1 MPSNFLHRLTH
12 LRTFIAALTM
22 LSVAVPVLAAEG
34 PAPKAASYSTANA
47 GQFMKTWQVLGP
59 IPVFAGKA
67 DAQDLAAQ
75 KQAFAKD
82 YLSDH
87 GGEVGVQPNPG
98 QKYKIAGKEFSWR
111 LVQSPQDTVDLI
123 RQLEPAEFVVAYAW
137 AEIVAPEA
145 VKVLLG
151 VGSDDGIKIW
161 LNGKL
166 VHQNW
171 AGRAVRKDD
180 DTVPVTLQKGKNQL
194 LLKIQN
200 QQGTWGF
207 VCRQLNAEALAGKF
221 VTAANLGDVEAIKT
235 LLDLGANINAPN
247 KHGLTPLHAAKIRGN
262 QEMVAHLLAKGADAK
277 LPMPPPEKLVDAM
290 FKEIVGTN
298 SPGAAVLVA
307 RNGKILFQHGYG
319 EQDREKH
326 LPITPDTQFR
336 IGSIT
341 KQFTATCILQLQEQ
355 GKLTVNDSLAK
366 FFPDFPRGEEVKLH
380 HLLHH
385 TSGIKSYTDK
395 PGFLESAPKFIK
407 PNDLINSF
415 KNDPFDFSP
424 GKGWHYNNSGYFL
437 LGHIVQKVSGE
448 PFADYLR
455 KHIFEPLGMKHTGIY
470 YRGIKLEH
478 EAIGYSYA
486 NGENPK
492 ALDWDMSRA
501 GGAGALYSTVGDLFL
516 WNEAVFNGK
525 VMTSASCL
533 AAFTPVK
540 LPADEQRMD
549 YGYGW
554 ITSANRGLRVIGHS
568 GGLNGFSSDLARFTN
583 HNLTVVVLAN
593 AMPTP
598 PGLNPAALA
607 QEVGQLYLWA
617 DMEPRKKFVAD
628 SKVDPKGFDD
638 YLGRYDYG
646 GAVCE
651 ITREGNRV
659 FAQLTNQPKWEIFP
673 SAKNE
678 FFWKAVDAQL
688 TFERNEKGEVV
699 RGIHRQGGQTIKVA
713 KLPSLVAAKVDP
725 ARLAA
730 YAGRYDYGNG
740 AVLTVTKEGDRLFA
754 QMTGQG
760 KAEIFPKSETEFFWK
775 IINAQITFVKNEKG
789 EVIKGLHQQGGTK
802 IEAPRLK

>member
-1 MPSNFLHRLTH
+1 MTHRTLHCLTV
-12 LRTFIAALTM
+12 LAAWA
-22 LSVAVPVLAAEG
+22 SFSAAAPVLAAET
-34 PAPKAASYSTANA
+34 PPTKTASYATANA
-47 GQFMKTWQVLGP
+47 GQFMRIWQVLGP
-59 IPVFAGKA
+59 IPVFVGKA
-67 DAQDLAAQ
+67 DAQDLATQ
-75 KQAFAKD
+75 KQAFARD
-82 YLSDH
+82 YLADH
-87 GGEVGVQPNPG
+87 GGEAGVQPKPG
-98 QKYKIAGKEFSWR
+98 LTHKIAGKDFSWR
-111 LVQSPQDTVDLI
+111 LVQSPADTVDLI
-123 RQLEPAEFVVAYAW
+123 RQLEPAEFAVAYAW
-137 AEIVAPEA
+137 AEIVATEPA
-145 VKVLLG
+145 KVLLG

-171 AGRAVRKDD
+171 AGRAIRKDD

-200 QQGTWGF
+200 QQGSWGF
-207 VCRQLNAEALAGKF
+207 VCRQLDAEALAGKF
-221 VTAANLGDVEAIKT
+221 VTAANLGDLEAVKT
-235 LLDLGANINAPN
+235 LLDQGANINATN
-247 KHGLTPLHAAKIRGN
+247 KLGLTPLHATKMRGN
-262 QEMVAHLLAKGADAK
+262 QEMVEFLLAKGADAK
-277 LPMPPPEKLVDAM
+277 RPLPPPETLVDAM
-290 FKEIVGTN
+290 FKEIVPTN

-319 EQDREKH
+319 EADREKH

-341 KQFTATCILQLQEQ
+341 KQFTATAILQLQEQ
-355 GKLTVNDSLAK
+355 GKLSVNDSLAK
-366 FFPDFPRGEEVKLH
+366 FFPDFPRGKEVKLH
-380 HLLHH
+380 HLLTH

-395 PGFLESAPKFIK
+395 PGFLESAPTFIQ
-407 PNDLINSF
+407 PDDLINSF
-415 KNDPFDFSP
+415 KNDPYDFSP
-424 GKGWHYNNSGYFL
+424 GHGWHYDNSGYFL
-437 LGHIVQKVSGE
+437 LGEIVAKVSGE

-455 KHIFEPLGMKHTGIY
+455 KHIFEPLGMKHTGIHY
-470 YRGIKLEH
+470 KGIVLEH

-486 NGENPK
+486 NGESHK

-525 VMTSASCL
+525 ILKPASRL

-540 LPADEQRMD
+540 LPPDAQGMD
-549 YGYGW
+549 YGFGW
-554 ITSANRGLRVIGHS
+554 ITSVNRGLRVIGHS

-598 PGLNPAALA
+598 PGLVPSALA
-607 QEVGQLYLWA
+607 QEIGQLYLWP
-617 DMEPRKKFVAD
+617 DMEPRKKFVTD
-628 SKVDPKGFDD
+628 SKVDPKSYDD
-638 YLGRYDYG
+638 FVGRYDYG
-646 GAVCE
+646 GAICE
-651 ITREGNRV
+651 ITREGNRL
-659 FAQLTNQPKWEIFP
+659 FAQLTNQPKLEIFP

-678 FFWKAVDAQL
+678 FFWKVVDAQL
-688 TFERNEKGEVV
+688 KFERNEKGEVV
-699 RGIHRQGGQTIKVA
+699 RGIHRQNGQTIKAA
-713 KLPSLVAAKVDP
+713 KLPALVVIKVDS

-760 KAEIFPKSETEFFWK
+760 KAEIFPNSETEFFWK
-775 IINAQITFVKNEKG
+775 IINAQITFVKNDKG
-789 EVIKGLHQQGGTK
+789 EVIKAIHQQGGAK